1 MSFFS
6 KFSLKVQLISGFLFC
21 ALLTAI
27 SGGAGVLS
35 LSRIMTAMN
44 NTTSDVTENILIQN
58 NSIQQLIPARKM
70 ITQIL
75 SDTNLEEL
83 DKIKIYLSTAI
94 KDSDSSSNDIKE
106 INMAIGELVEYKKN
120 QLLSLKTL
128 NQLLAKNILTL
139 KNITKL
145 TINSV
150 DITVNESVAAI
161 EKESNLVKESFEKLF
176 QNQKIISD
184 NNNSSDQ
191 SSEQIFSKS
200 GIGDMMDEVIMISE
214 LSISAVRAAMNVQSK
229 SNRQLAMINDIF
241 NIHDVTSL
249 NKTKEEIIRFRG
261 RINSEFVEL
270 SENQTTTKIMEQL
283 KEFSSLFDK
292 MVEAKKD
299 EIKAVDELNNKSEQI
314 IGLINKVENNVLAN
328 GRKLSSNV
336 ASSMEASTKLID
348 KSKYTQIIFV
358 IAAFALAL
366 VIGMLL
372 SGFIIRPLNKTIEIL
387 KDIAQGEGDLTI
399 RLDDSAKNE
408 MGQLGKWFN
417 VFVAK
422 LQGII
427 SDISGNCVEL
437 DKSSNSLLT
446 ISQKMSQGAD
456 SMSDRSDSVA
466 SAAEEMNS
474 NMSSV
479 AAAVEQ
485 SATNIN
491 MVSAAAEEMTS
502 TINEIAQNTENT
514 RATSNRAVERTKKA
528 SANIQ
533 NLSASAQVIGKVV
546 ETITDISEQT
556 NLLALNAT
564 IEAARAGESGRGFAV
579 VAGEIKNLAQLTAQ
593 ATQEIKEK
601 IGNIQDS
608 TKDAVSEVQEIAAA
622 INSVN
627 EMVDTV
633 AAAVEEQ
640 SATTKEIAANV
651 SQAAIGIQEVTE
663 NVSHSSTVAD
673 EIAKDIAEVN
683 QSSTQMSDSSSE
695 VNTSA
700 GDLSQLAEDLK
711 KTVDQFKV

>member
-1 MSFFS
+1 
-6 KFSLKVQLISGFLFC
+6 
-21 ALLTAI
+21 
-27 SGGAGVLS
+27 
-35 LSRIMTAMN
+35 
-44 NTTSDVTENILIQN
+44 
-58 NSIQQLIPARKM
+58 
-70 ITQIL
+70 
-75 SDTNLEEL
+75 
-83 DKIKIYLSTAI
+83 
-94 KDSDSSSNDIKE
+94 
-106 INMAIGELVEYKKN
+106 
-120 QLLSLKTL
+120 
-128 NQLLAKNILTL
+128 
-139 KNITKL
+139 
-145 TINSV
+145 
-150 DITVNESVAAI
+150 
-161 EKESNLVKESFEKLF
+161 
-176 QNQKIISD
+176 
-184 NNNSSDQ
+184 
-191 SSEQIFSKS
+191 
-200 GIGDMMDEVIMISE
+200 
-214 LSISAVRAAMNVQSK
+214 MNVQSK

-270 SENQTTTKIMEQL
+270 SENQTTTKIMEQV

-314 IGLINKVENNVLAN
+314 IGLINKVENNVLVN
-328 GRKLSSNV
+328 GRQLSSNV
-336 ASSMEASTKLID
+336 ASSMDTSTKLID

-372 SGFIIRPLNKTIEIL
+372 SGFIIRPLNKTIELL

-427 SDISGNCVEL
+427 SDISGNSVEL
-437 DKSSNSLLT
+437 DKSSSSLLT
-446 ISQKMSQGAD
+446 ISKKMSQGAD

-502 TINEIAQNTENT
+502 TINEIAQNTEKT
-514 RATSNRAVERTKKA
+514 RATSNRAVERTKKTYE
-528 SANIQ
+528 NIQ

-564 IEAARAGESGRGFAV
+564 IEAARAGEAGKGFAV

-593 ATQEIKEK
+593 ATHEIKEK

-608 TKDAVSEVQEIAAA
+608 TKDTVAEVQEIAAA

-640 SATTKEIAANV
+640 SATTQEIAANV

-683 QSSTQMSDSSSE
+683 QSSTQMSDSSTK

>member
-1 MSFFS
+1 MFFFS

-35 LSRIMTAMN
+35 LSRIMTAMT
-44 NTTSDVTENILIQN
+44 NTTSDVTDNILIQN

-94 KDSDSSSNDIKE
+94 KNPDSSSKNIKE

-120 QLLSLKTL
+120 QLLSLKNL
-128 NQLLAKNILTL
+128 NQLLEKNILTL

-176 QNQKIISD
+176 QNQKILSD
-184 NNNSSDQ
+184 NKNSSD
-191 SSEQIFSKS
+191 QIFSKS
-200 GIGDMMDEVIMISE
+200 GIGDMMDEMIMISE

-270 SENQTTTKIMEQL
+270 SENQTTTKIMEQV

-328 GRKLSSNV
+328 GRQLSSNV

-427 SDISGNCVEL
+427 SDISGSSVEL
-437 DKSSNSLLT
+437 DKSSSSLLT
-446 ISQKMSQGAD
+446 ISEKMSLGAD

-466 SAAEEMNS
+466 LAAEEMNS

-491 MVSAAAEEMTS
+491 MVSAAAEEMTA
-502 TINEIAQNTENT
+502 TINEIAQNTEKT
-514 RATSNRAVERTKKA
+514 HSTSNKAVERTTKA
-528 SANIQ
+528 SENIQ
-533 NLSASAQVIGKVV
+533 NLSASALVIGKVV

-564 IEAARAGESGRGFAV
+564 IEAARAGEAGKGFEV

-593 ATQEIKEK
+593 ATHEIKEK
-601 IGNIQDS
+601 IENIQDS
-608 TKDAVSEVQEIAAA
+608 TKDTVAEVQEIAAA

-640 SATTKEIAANV
+640 SATTHEIAANV

>member
-94 KDSDSSSNDIKE
+94 KNSDSSSNDIKK
-106 INMAIGELVEYKKN
+106 INMAIGDLVEYKKN
-120 QLLSLKTL
+120 QLLSLKIL
-128 NQLLAKNILTL
+128 NQFLAKNILTL

-176 QNQKIISD
+176 QNQKILSD
-184 NNNSSDQ
+184 NKK
-191 SSEQIFSKS
+191 SSEQIFSNS

-270 SENQTTTKIMEQL
+270 SENQTTTKIMEQV

-299 EIKAVDELNNKSEQI
+299 EIKAVDKLNNKSKQI
-314 IGLINKVENNVLAN
+314 IGLINKVENNVLTN

-417 VFVAK
+417 VFVSK

-427 SDISGNCVEL
+427 GDISGNCVEL

-564 IEAARAGESGRGFAV
+564 IEAARAGEAGRGFAV